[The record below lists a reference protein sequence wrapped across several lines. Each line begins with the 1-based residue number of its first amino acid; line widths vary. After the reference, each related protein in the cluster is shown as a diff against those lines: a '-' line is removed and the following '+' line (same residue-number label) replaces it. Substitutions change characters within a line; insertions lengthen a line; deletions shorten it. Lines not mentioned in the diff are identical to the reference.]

1 MSYRH
6 FDFLDAFLIVCI
18 SLTYI
23 LAMALLTNNLKPP
36 FTLITLMAITLTTI
50 TTWNTVNLTTGMK
63 WGWSLTLYSSF
74 LPFNSDPNYVFS
86 LNGCSL
92 PRKMG
97 AAPWFFTA

>member
-6 FDFLDAFLIVCI
+6 FDFLDAFLIVCMG
-18 SLTYI
+18 LTCI

-36 FTLITLMAITLTTI
+36 FTPTTPMAVTLTTT
-50 TTWNTVNLTTGMK
+50 TTWNTDNPTTGIK
-63 WGWSLTLYSSF
+63 RGWLLTLYSSF

-97 AAPWFFTA
+97 AAPWFLTA